1 MMQPDELLD
10 LEDAD
15 LVSVLVADALQGGDL
30 IDRVRLSSW
39 LVTLRPVQ
47 RDRMRLLAQC
57 ACNRL
62 TVELRRRA

>member
-1 MMQPDELLD
+1 MAPDDLLD

-30 IDRVRLSSW
+30 IDRVRVSSW
-39 LVTLRPVQ
+39 LVTLPPVQ
-47 RDRMRLLAQC
+47 RDRIRHLAQG

-62 TVELRRRA
+62 AVELRRRA

>member
-1 MMQPDELLD
+1 MAPDDLID

-47 RDRMRLLAQC
+47 RDRVRHLTQS

>member
-1 MMQPDELLD
+1 MQPDDLLD
-10 LEDAD
+10 LDDANI
-15 LVSVLVADALQGGDL
+15 VAVLVADALQGGDL

-47 RDRMRLLAQC
+47 RDRIRHLSQS